1 MAKDLPTTP
10 KLEKVY
16 KQLPNLYLGTKFK
29 DQSVLRAI
37 LLAFCQQDDEMI
49 KQIQNAKA
57 QLFVKTASKQFLD
70 IHANNRGINLRTGD
84 NQDINLSE
92 TVLRSVIPNLSY
104 KPKTIKKSIYDLIE
118 SFYGK
123 KFTHTSIN
131 VSPRSGTIKFENR
144 DTLVVQIDDLDKQT
158 VFLPASL
165 EQQPVT
171 LETLQKLLSAIKG
184 ASAEIKD
191 GELLFYSKGYGL
203 SSKIKIL
210 GGSII
215 NKILINGNE
224 KTYSDSSFTPISFNF
239 NEKPSSVTVRN
250 SGPREITIG
259 LPGFVN
265 VSEFDKAFFI
275 TDYSNKKG
283 IFEQLF
289 DFVEPDPKTY
299 PNPAKD
305 PGNIFPDPPK
315 EGHLYS
321 RDDKDYMLFKYFDL
335 VAGEKLVGEKSN
347 IRIENFALDSQ
358 MKSAITKVVF
368 VVLDKILQ
376 KVDLNGKDGNPVLD
390 RKPGVETA
398 LELDYRADLLT
409 QQILDVRRVSDYY
422 IQLKAPFDFG
432 SVFDGLST
440 DDNNKTALKKLQI
453 SYFYD
458 KTKLEDAQT
467 GDSSMFIT
475 SSTADRQFVQKLLE
489 KIIASGVTV
498 KFEVNLDRMPHGISG
513 VYQKIKFKY
522 NIYI

>member
-49 KQIQNAKA
+49 KQIKNAKA

-70 IHANNRGINLRTGD
+70 IHANNRGISLRTED
-84 NQDINLSE
+84 ENDQDINLSE
-92 TVLRSVIPNLSY
+92 NVLRSVIPNLSY

-158 VFLPASL
+158 IILPASL

-275 TDYSNKKG
+275 TDYSDDKG
-283 IFEQLF
+283 IFKKLF
-289 DFVEPDPKTY
+289 DFVEPDPNKY
-299 PNPAKD
+299 PNPAND
-305 PGNIFPDPPK
+305 PGNDFPDPPTK
-315 EGHLYS
+315 GHLYS
-321 RDDKDYMLFKYFDL
+321 RDDKEFMLSKSFDL
-335 VAGEKLVGEKSN
+335 VAGENLVGEKSN

-358 MKSAITKVVF
+358 TKSAITKVVF

-376 KVDLNGKDGNPVLD
+376 KVDPDGIPVLDQDGIPVLDPDGNPLVFDPDGNPIFD

-398 LELDYRADLLT
+398 LKLDWRADIST
-409 QQILDVRRVSDYY
+409 QVILAVQRVSDYY
-422 IQLKAPFDFG
+422 IQLKVPFDFG
-432 SVFDGLST
+432 EANV
-440 DDNNKTALKKLQI
+440 NNKSHFVGLIKGQKKLQI
-453 SYFYD
+453 SYF
-458 KTKLEDAQT
+458 L
-467 GDSSMFIT
+467 
-475 SSTADRQFVQKLLE
+475 R
-489 KIIASGVTV
+489 
-498 KFEVNLDRMPHGISG
+498 
-513 VYQKIKFKY
+513 
-522 NIYI
+522 